1 MSMSI
6 RSARKQTRALSQI
19 AELAR
24 ISPLVVARRTA
35 RMSHAGKSAVN
46 QREAHLM
53 VQEKV
58 NASMESMVNMTVAAL
73 RIQAQFAALLMRPW
87 LVTGGLA
94 AKDSRSFTALMQS
107 SAADFSSSAVSP
119 FLRKAKANAKR
130 LAG

>member
-6 RSARKQTRALSQI
+6 RSEKKQKHALSQL

-24 ISPLVVARRTA
+24 ISPLVVGRRTA
-35 RMSHAGKSAVN
+35 RMSQTRKSATN
-46 QREAHLM
+46 QHEAHLM

-58 NASMESMVNMTVAAL
+58 SASMESMVGMTMAAL
-73 RIQAQFAALLMRPW
+73 RIQVQFATLLLRPW
-87 LVTGGLA
+87 FAAGGLA
-94 AKDSRSFTALMQS
+94 ANSRSFTTLMQA
-107 SAADFSSSAVSP
+107 SAADLSTSAVSP

>member
-6 RSARKQTRALSQI
+6 RSQRKQTRALSQV

-35 RMSHAGKSAVN
+35 RMTQTGEAATN
-46 QREAHLM
+46 QREARLM

-58 NASMESMVNMTVAAL
+58 SASMESMASMTMAVL
-73 RIQAQFAALLMRPW
+73 RIQTQFAALLMRPW
-87 LVTGGLA
+87 FAAGGVA
-94 AKDSRSFTALMQS
+94 TNDGRSLTTLMQA
-107 SAADFSSSAVSP
+107 SAADLSTSAVSP

-130 LAG
+130 LAR

>member
-1 MSMSI
+1 MSI
-6 RSARKQTRALSQI
+6 RSARKQTRALSQLT
-19 AELAR
+19 ELAR
-24 ISPLVVARRTA
+24 ISPIVVARRTE
-35 RMSHAGKSAVN
+35 RMSRTAKSASN